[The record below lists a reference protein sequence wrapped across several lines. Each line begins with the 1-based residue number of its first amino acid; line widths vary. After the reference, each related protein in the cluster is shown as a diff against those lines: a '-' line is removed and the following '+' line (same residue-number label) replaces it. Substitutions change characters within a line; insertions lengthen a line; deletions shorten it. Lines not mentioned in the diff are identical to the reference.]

1 MEYLIYLK
9 ISINALHIICPSFLY
24 YHHFF
29 FTSFQPCHPFNTR
42 ACILSSFLILQ
53 TSWTREIQDKYNI
66 TISLASNIG
75 SALILIYFF
84 IHQ

>member
-1 MEYLIYLK
+1 M
-9 ISINALHIICPSFLY
+9 SILSILSSF
-24 YHHFF
+24 FF
-29 FTSFQPCHPFNTR
+29 FTSLHPFNTR

-75 SALILIYFF
+75 RALILIYFF